1 MARVNR
7 EDWIRNLSVGAT
19 ASATLP
25 GAKAPEV
32 GKVTS
37 VEYPPCDSPSE
48 LPIVGVAL
56 GGKEWVFHSGHL
68 AGHPSILLQPVATG
82 SGGSVGLPM
91 SVSNI
96 VERVQERDSG

>member
-7 EDWIRNLSVGAT
+7 EDWIRNLNVGDK

-25 GAKAPEV
+25 GGKDPEV
-32 GKVTS
+32 GKVVS

-48 LPIVGVAL
+48 FPIVGVAL
-56 GGKEWVFHSGHL
+56 AGKEWVFHSGHL

-82 SGGSVGLPM
+82 AGGSVGLPM
-91 SVSNI
+91 NVSNI
-96 VERVQERDSG
+96 VERAEKRNTA